1 MKTSQSLF
9 STAVK
14 TTFVLFGVL
23 PLIGLITFGDLHSLS
38 VMQSEIS
45 WLEIDLML
53 VAVFFV
59 SYLLIGSVS
68 KSKTRLPMK
77 KIYA

>member
-1 MKTSQSLF
+1 MKTSQSLL

-45 WLEIDLML
+45 WLEIRANID
-53 VAVFFV
+53 
-59 SYLLIGSVS
+59 G
-68 KSKTRLPMK
+68 
-77 KIYA
+77 

>member
-1 MKTSQSLF
+1 MKTSQSLL
-9 STAVK
+9 STAIK
-14 TTFVLFGVL
+14 AAFVLLGAL
-23 PLIGLITFGDLHSLS
+23 PLAALAAVGDLHSLS

-45 WLEIDLML
+45 WLEIDLIL
-53 VAVFFV
+53 GVVFFV